1 LCGLSSTVSFAKTEY
16 SQQRGHMELD
26 EVIAGIMKLDDEREA
41 IYPDDR
47 LDVDERL
54 PAPSK

>member
-1 LCGLSSTVSFAKTEY
+1 
-16 SQQRGHMELD
+16 MELD